1 MEPPA
6 GRPAIALDQADLE
19 NFRNG
24 GARMTQWLRFER
36 NGESGF
42 GTLQDG
48 VIAIHRGD
56 MFAGAT
62 PTGETVKLSEVRL
75 RTPCDPSKMI
85 CLWNNFH
92 QLAAKNNFLVPEE
105 PLYFLKAPNAYHPPG
120 APIVRPKSYSGRI
133 LYEGELG
140 VVIGKRCA
148 NVSEAEAKDYIF
160 GYTCVNDVTAVD
172 LLKKNPTFDQWVRA
186 KSFDTFGVLGPVIA
200 TDLDP
205 MTLRIRTVLN
215 GKEVQNYP
223 VSDMFFPPY
232 KLVAALSKDMTL
244 MPGDVI
250 ACGTSLGAGV
260 MGEAKN
266 TIDIAI
272 DGIGTLSNPFEQ
284 ELPSPYLLGT
294 PPKPI
299 RVCVVGAGAIGGLM
313 AAKLALAGNEVT
325 VIDLGPHL
333 AAIKQN
339 GLKLEWHDGTVQT
352 AKVKAVEKAAEAG
365 KQDLVILAVKA
376 HFLDQVVRD
385 IDHLLEGDTM
395 VMTVQNGLPWWYFQK
410 LGGKYD
416 NNRLQS
422 LDPSGVLTKK
432 IDPDRIIGC
441 VVYPAAAVTAPG
453 VIHHVEGDR
462 FPIGELDG
470 KETERV
476 KRVHDVLVK
485 AGLKSRVLKDIRS
498 EIWLKAWGN
507 LSFNPI
513 SALTHATLVDIC
525 QFPETRHL
533 AARMMEEAE
542 AIAKKL
548 GVTFRVTIEKRI
560 AGAESVGAHKTS
572 MLQDVEAGRSLET
585 EALIGSI
592 LEMAKLT
599 DTPAPAIESVY
610 ALVKLLNK
618 VMLAEGAGV
627 LVAKAAAAAK
637 AA

>member
-1 MEPPA
+1 MA
-6 GRPAIALDQADLE
+6 H
-19 NFRNG
+19 
-24 GARMTQWLRFER
+24 WLRFER
-36 NGESGF
+36 AGKPGF
-42 GTLQDG
+42 GTLEGG
-48 VIAIHRGD
+48 VITVHTGD
-56 MFAGAT
+56 MLGDNR
-62 PTGETVKLSEVRL
+62 PTGETVKLADVRL

-92 QLAAKNNFLVPEE
+92 QLAAKNNFQVPDE
-105 PLYFLKAPNAYHPPG
+105 PLYFLKAANAYHPHG
-120 APIVRPKSYSGRI
+120 APIVRPKSYDGRI
-133 LYEGELG
+133 VYEGELG
-140 VVIGKRCA
+140 IVIGKKCSM
-148 NVSEAEAKDYIF
+148 VSEAEAKDYIF

-186 KSFDTFGVLGPVIA
+186 KSFDTFGVLGPTIA
-200 TDLDP
+200 TGLDP
-205 MTLRIRTVLN
+205 MTLRVRTVLN

-232 KLVAALSKDMTL
+232 KLVAALSRDMTL

-250 ACGTSLGAGV
+250 ACGTSLGAGP
-260 MGEAKN
+260 MHNAEN
-266 TIDIAI
+266 DIDIVI
-272 DGIGTLSNPFEQ
+272 DGVGTLSNAFNQ
-284 ELPSPYLLGT
+284 VLPSPYLFGA

-299 RVCVVGAGAIGGLM
+299 RIGVVGAGAIGGLM
-313 AAKLALAGNEVT
+313 AAKLALGGNEVT

-333 AAIKQN
+333 AAIQKN
-339 GLKLEWHDGTVQT
+339 GLTLEWHDGKVET
-352 AKVKAVEKAAEAG
+352 AKVKGVEKVADAG

-376 HFLDQVVRD
+376 HYLDQVAKN
-385 IDHLLEGDTM
+385 IDHLLGPDTV

-416 NNRLQS
+416 NRKLES
-422 LDPSGVLTKK
+422 LDPTGVLTAK
-432 IDPDRIIGC
+432 IEPSRLIGC

-453 VIHHVEGDR
+453 IIHHVEGDR

-470 KETERV
+470 KVSERA
-476 KRVHDVLVK
+476 KLIHDVLVK

-533 AARMMEEAE
+533 AAKMMGEAE
-542 AIAKKL
+542 TIAKKL
-548 GVTFRVTIEKRI
+548 GVTFRVSIEKRI
-560 AGAESVGAHKTS
+560 EGAESVGAHKTS

-592 LEMAKLT
+592 LEMARIT
-599 DTPAPAIESVY
+599 ETPAPAIESVY

-618 VMLAEGAGV
+618 VMLVERAGV
-627 LVAKAAAAAK
+627 RIASAA
-637 AA
+637 

>member
-1 MEPPA
+1 
-6 GRPAIALDQADLE
+6 
-19 NFRNG
+19 
-24 GARMTQWLRFER
+24 
-36 NGESGF
+36 
-42 GTLQDG
+42 LQDG